1 MLKAA
6 PLGSPPCSPCSQER
20 PPHWASPP
28 CSLCSQEHAVGCSM
42 RHASLQPHA
51 SLIDPPSIGP
61 GLGPI
66 TTYHVH
72 IIFGRITRLLFATHG
87 SHYFAPDLPSA
98 QRQKV
103 KILLVSP
110 LEVVFFI
117 FYYYYFFYGFGLM

>member
-1 MLKAA
+1 
-6 PLGSPPCSPCSQER
+6 
-20 PPHWASPP
+20 
-28 CSLCSQEHAVGCSM
+28 M

-98 QRQKV
+98 QGQKV
-103 KILLVSP
+103 KNLLVSP
-110 LEVVFFI
+110 LEVMIFSFLLLLFFLWLWPHVANNVTDWI
-117 FYYYYFFYGFGLM
+117 SNMTLPYFPTFC